1 MSVSLFARL
10 PRGNGRLMN
19 ENHQGNYPGPAPV
32 ALPPRSRGGA
42 ASPPR
47 AAKAQSDLPALTALR
62 TPNGSTVTNV
72 SRTAPAGSAAPRA
85 VPEGNGRPP
94 DAAPKP
100 PTLATQLNNGDIAG
114 RAAAPRPRVPLPLT
128 PAAGPSSGGQPGAGS
143 GRGGARA

>member
-1 MSVSLFARL
+1 MRTTRETTRAPHQLLSRRDRAVARH
-10 PRGNGRLMN
+10 PRPGRPKL
-19 ENHQGNYPGPAPV
+19 
-32 ALPPRSRGGA
+32 SRT
-42 ASPPR
+42 SQR
-47 AAKAQSDLPALTALR
+47 WALTALR

-85 VPEGNGRPP
+85 VPDGNGRPP